1 MILGKI
7 AVKVKF
13 TFSLNFV
20 MIQLMKFKNEKPVAE
35 KIIP

>member
-1 MILGKI
+1 LILGKI
-7 AVKVKF
+7 ELKVKF

-20 MIQLMKFKNEKPVAE
+20 MIQRMKFMNEKMVAE